1 MSRGRRGNQGS
12 GYLSCSAT
20 WALPSP
26 PGPWA
31 QTSSGLIFFPFLVP
45 CHPWF
50 IFRELFLF
58 LLPLPW
64 LEAGVGVQG
73 EHGESEEAEAGRG
86 GISAVHLAGLWGLCS
101 PACFDDLSS
110 GHLWVPGILDKGTV
124 ALLISLPSQKGMSS
138 PLEQN
143 RK

>member
-1 MSRGRRGNQGS
+1 M
-12 GYLSCSAT
+12 
-20 WALPSP
+20 
-26 PGPWA
+26 
-31 QTSSGLIFFPFLVP
+31 
-45 CHPWF
+45 
-50 IFRELFLF
+50 
-58 LLPLPW
+58 
-64 LEAGVGVQG
+64 QG